1 MGKIKKGL
9 GYVVAVEQYVCCALL
24 VVMLSICFVAVVI
37 WFVVLIPHFW
47 LGGEVAFIHY

>member
-24 VVMLSICFVAVVI
+24 VVMLSICFVAVVMRSTAP
-37 WFVVLIPHFW
+37 LY
-47 LGGEVAFIHY
+47 GRRK

>member
-24 VVMLSICFVAVVI
+24 VVMLSICFVAATRRNLSAHGNGS
-37 WFVVLIPHFW
+37 VL
-47 LGGEVAFIHY
+47 

>member
-24 VVMLSICFVAVVI
+24 VVMLSICFVALSCVMRSTAP
-37 WFVVLIPHFW
+37 LY
-47 LGGEVAFIHY
+47 GRRK

>member
-24 VVMLSICFVAVVI
+24 VVMLAICFVAAP
-37 WFVVLIPHFW
+37 LY
-47 LGGEVAFIHY
+47 GRRK